1 MPRECRNFIGVTCSI
16 FRSIESRVDSDDERT
31 CLLTFQYLDALGKV
45 GVVVRVVG
53 AVKFPFRFV
62 AHAEFVAHVRHVPHL
77 PAYDVVHVVRF
88 RPRRI
93 GVPLIFRRIL
103 G

>member
-1 MPRECRNFIGVTCSI
+1 MPRKTSRFYIGVTRSI
-16 FRSIESRVDSDDERT
+16 FRSIDSDDEER

-45 GVVVRVVG
+45 WIVVRVVG
-53 AVKFPFRFV
+53 AVKFPFRLV
-62 AHAEFVAHVRHVPHL
+62 AHAELVAHVRHVPHL
-77 PAYDVVHVVRF
+77 PAYNVVHVVRF

-93 GVPLIFRRIL
+93 GVPLIFRTIL